1 MFLLIGCYSIEVSG
15 CIIQVPT
22 LERGDRLVI
31 EEPAQHL
38 PLTIPVT
45 YLIEGTNKE
54 AETVRYVNMEELPK
68 DLKRLCEKF
77 IRSRSD

>member
-1 MFLLIGCYSIEVSG
+1 MLLLIECYSVGVSG

-31 EEPAQHL
+31 EEPAKHL

-45 YLIEGTNKE
+45 YLIEGTNQE
-54 AETVRYVNMEELPK
+54 AETVRYVNMAELPK
-68 DLKRLCEKF
+68 ELRLLCEKF